1 MLTTAMDDGEH
12 PRGWGGGLLRGGR
25 LGLPLVPG
33 CGCICVCARSGVGG
47 GGGGGGTGEASREVE
62 IDILSSSSE
71 DDDDD
76 DDAIGGPIN
85 SGVLDYGLRG

>member
-1 MLTTAMDDGEH
+1 MDDGEH

-47 GGGGGGTGEASREVE
+47 GGGGGTREASREVE

>member
-1 MLTTAMDDGEH
+1 MDDGEH

-33 CGCICVCARSGVGG
+33 CGCICICARSGVGG
-47 GGGGGGTGEASREVE
+47 GGGGGTREASREVE